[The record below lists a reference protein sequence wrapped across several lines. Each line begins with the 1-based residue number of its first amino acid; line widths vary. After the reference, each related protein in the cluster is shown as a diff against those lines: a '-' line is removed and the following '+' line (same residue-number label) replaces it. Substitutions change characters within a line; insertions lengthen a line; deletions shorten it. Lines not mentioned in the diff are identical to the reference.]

1 MACPPAGVGL
11 GSAEKLCSLRG
22 EESAALISKPQPD
35 SPQTSRGGSETARR
49 QGTLVLSFCPL
60 LPSPF
65 PLFLPSFLHVFLAGI
80 FSSITS
86 LIYYYFLSKR
96 KTPHR
101 KAGSHPETP
110 PGCVLIPPRPTS
122 TSLSYFKEPLFRNT
136 HRKAGSLETCFV
148 TKEPT
153 QGKRK
158 WNYYTLRV
166 GTGDKGTYT

>member
-1 MACPPAGVGL
+1 ML
-11 GSAEKLCSLRG
+11 RSSARLRG
-22 EESAALISKPQPD
+22 EESAALISKPQPNG
-35 SPQTSRGGSETARR
+35 PQTSRGGSETARL

-80 FSSITS
+80 FSSITN

-122 TSLSYFKEPLFRNT
+122 TSLSLTSRSHF
-136 HRKAGSLETCFV
+136 FV
-148 TKEPT
+148 TPIEKRVLWKRVLSQKSPRR
-153 QGKRK
+153 GKRK

>member
-22 EESAALISKPQPD
+22 EESAALISKPQPN

-49 QGTLVLSFCPL
+49 QGTLFLSFCPL

-80 FSSITS
+80 FSSITN

-122 TSLSYFKEPLFRNT
+122 TSLSLTSRSHF
-136 HRKAGSLETCFV
+136 FV
-148 TKEPT
+148 TPIEKRVPWKRVLSQKSPRREKE
-153 QGKRK
+153 
-158 WNYYTLRV
+158 N
-166 GTGDKGTYT
+166 GTIIH